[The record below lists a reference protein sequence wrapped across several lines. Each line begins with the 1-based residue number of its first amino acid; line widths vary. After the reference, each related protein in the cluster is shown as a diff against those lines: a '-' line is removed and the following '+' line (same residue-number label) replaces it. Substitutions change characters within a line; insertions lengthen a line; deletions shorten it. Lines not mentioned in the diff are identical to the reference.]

1 MSNEAQ
7 SLHEA
12 LGAPRHIVGPMVDH
26 SEYAWRI
33 LSRRYGA
40 HLCYTPMFHARLF
53 AESDIYRRDQFVS
66 GPDDRPLIVQ
76 FCANDPDTLL
86 RAARFVEDSCDAI
99 DLNLGC
105 PQAIAKRGHY
115 GAFLMDDW
123 DLICDMVSI
132 LHKNLKI
139 PVTCKIRVFPDVQK
153 TIAYAKRI
161 QDAGCSL
168 LTVHGRTRDMKGHKT
183 GVADWDQIR
192 RVKEALHIPVFA
204 NGNINYFED
213 IQRCLD
219 FTGCDG
225 VMSAEGNLYNPAL
238 FVREFPPVW
247 RMAEEYLQICTDIP
261 KSANVGM
268 IRAHLFKIFA
278 PCLNDH
284 PDLRTKLA
292 DKHSLEDFW
301 EITRDLKGRLLVRS
315 FFLRLLQALTAKRHS
330 ESKWWHNRI
339 YAITRTRTGFTRFQS
354 LAELES
360 AAADALTEDFRLS
373 NSMES
378 KLVEPS
384 VKSAEIVE
392 ARLKRKEAKRQAKL
406 GKLEFMSS
414 EVSGEGADSDR
425 LEQAI
430 VVKKARKATGKNPI
444 CAAALCLNFGSAK
457 CASGSCKSCCRKQVS
472 GSIPDCKVTVDMGGK
487 SDADFQQLNI
497 YCKDFPFKKKAN

>member
-1 MSNEAQ
+1 
-7 SLHEA
+7 
-12 LGAPRHIVGPMVDH
+12 
-26 SEYAWRI
+26 
-33 LSRRYGA
+33 
-40 HLCYTPMFHARLF
+40 MFHGRLF

-66 GPDDRPLIVQ
+66 GPGDRPLIVQVPRPGFRFTLTQLHFQ

-238 FVREFPPVW
+238 FVGEFPPVW

-301 EITRDLKGRLLVRS
+301 EITRDLKGRLLKANGGITEFTPSLEQELDSRGFRVLPNWVCQPHFRPEP
-315 FFLRLLQALTAKRHS
+315 LQKTA
-330 ESKWWHNRI
+330 
-339 YAITRTRTGFTRFQS
+339 
-354 LAELES
+354 ES

-414 EVSGEGADSDR
+414 EVSGEGTDSDR

-472 GSIPDCKVTVDMGGK
+472 GSIPDCKVNVDMGGK
-487 SDADFQQLNI
+487 SDGYWCEFH
-497 YCKDFPFKKKAN
+497 KTGVHS